1 MHQLMRLHPVCWLL
15 QVHLHLVDFYIL
27 QRGKNQAGDG
37 LFSFERMTPKDMLF
51 LGPGQDLWVIAR

>member
-1 MHQLMRLHPVCWLL
+1 MRLQIVFCPL

-51 LGPGQDLWVIAR
+51 LGPGEDLWVLTR